1 MTKVLAETKE
11 EFFTE
16 LDDQLKHRLTGKQ
29 VDVVVQFAHAYFAG
43 VSVRELRHRQ
53 WDDLHG
59 SVLSCWRFF
68 QRSDARIARIRV
80 INPTYEEDGWQSG
93 HTIIEVVSGDYPFMV
108 DSIRMEIIRRDITIH
123 GIHTAVLGVKREN
136 GLISIADA
144 IPEKESVIHLE
155 IDRQSSAKTR
165 GDLKNEI
172 ARILDLVTMAVGDF
186 SLMREKLNNVKQTLQ
201 EGSVPASPEELKE
214 ACDFLRWLDSDN
226 FTYLGYAEF
235 TLGSRSAKLKRIKS
249 SGLGIVNSEELQFP
263 KESAPNS
270 KVINF
275 CKSPIKSRIHRPV
288 YLDVI
293 NVNRYN
299 EHGEVD
305 GLCRFIGLYTARV
318 YSQSPTDI
326 PIVEGKVAAILHRSG
341 LDSRN
346 HQLTELKRLIEVLPR
361 EELFLC
367 ETDELFETTMNILAI
382 QERRMVRIFIRSDSE
397 GNFVTCLMYM
407 PKDIYN
413 TQLRIE
419 IQDFL
424 CQQFNAIDIDFAT
437 NYSESIL
444 VRTYF
449 ELKVDP
455 QHKTHVDQD
464 SIEENILQ
472 LTRSWD
478 DDLKDALLEVD
489 GEEQGNSLLQR
500 FKGGFP
506 SGYKDRFTAHIAVTD
521 IHHMMEIDPDSAL
534 SMSLYRAVDEDGGNL
549 RFKLFH
555 NDDPLPLSDVIPI
568 LENMGT
574 KVIEE
579 YPYDI
584 QCGNG
589 KHIWIHDFRLEIP
602 DSHSIEV
609 HEVKDIFQ
617 QTFGHVWQGVAENDG
632 FNRLVL
638 GANLDCREVSVLRA
652 YSRYMRQ
659 IRFGFSQVYIAD
671 TLFRYADIAKRI
683 LQLFLHR
690 FDPDLAREE
699 SKQICQ
705 RLKDEI
711 ISHLEEVENLSDDRI
726 IRRYVELVLATL
738 RTNYFQTDE
747 SGDSKPYI
755 SFKFDPEQI
764 TALPRPVPKYEI
776 FVYSTRT
783 EGVHLRGGKVA
794 RGGLRWSDRS
804 EDYRTEI
811 LGLVKAQ
818 QVKNSVIV
826 PVGAKGG
833 FFAKQLSLDASR
845 DEINEEG
852 IACYR
857 MFIKG
862 LLDLTDNLRDD
873 DVIPPDRVIRYDDDD
888 IYLVVAAD
896 KGTATFSDIAN
907 ELSLSY
913 GFWLGDAFASGGST
927 GYDHREM
934 GITAKGAW
942 KSVQQHFRDMRIDV
956 QKSAITVVGIGDM
969 AGDVFGNGML
979 MSEQI
984 RLVAAFNHVHIFID
998 PDPDPGISFKERQRL
1013 FGLPRSTWNDYREKL
1028 ISRGGGVFA
1037 RKAKSIPI
1045 SEQMRQLFEITADAL
1060 TPSQL
1065 ITVILKA
1072 PVDLL
1077 WNGGIGTYVKAGRE
1091 SHADV
1096 GDKANDAMRI
1106 NGAELRCK
1114 VIGEGGNLG
1123 MTQLGRVEYCQAGGR
1138 CFTDFIDN
1146 AGGVNCS
1153 DIEVNIK
1160 ILLNEV
1166 VRNGDMTIKQR
1177 NDMLVEMTGDV
1188 TELVLQNNYHQA
1200 QAINLSVSQAEPR
1213 MDEYN
1218 RLLRSMESEGKLDRN
1233 LEFLPDEEEL
1243 SERKARGQTFAA
1255 PEVSVLTSYAKGMLK
1270 EELVSSELPDDEYLS
1285 GEIRSAFPAML
1296 VQRFPQQL
1304 KQHRLRRE
1312 IVTTQIVNGMINRM
1326 GMTFLL
1332 RLKGTTGA
1340 DFADIARAYI
1350 CARDVYQMDHHW
1362 QQIESLDYRVDPEL
1376 QKELMSI
1383 LIRMIRKATRW
1394 FLSNRR
1400 KELSPQEEIPAF
1412 ADGVARVCD
1421 NLEQL
1426 LNGQTLQTW
1435 LTEHQRYT
1443 ALGVPEQL
1451 ATVVA
1456 AAQNLNSVL
1465 GIVEA
1470 ARSGDRSV
1478 DQVAEVHFSL
1488 GEKLDLH
1495 WFSQQITDLEVS
1507 NHWHARAR
1515 EAFHDELDWQQR
1527 ALTVRVLKMADEQK
1541 GTEKCIDAWVDQHS
1555 QAVERWL
1562 RVLVDIRTTKTRD
1575 YAIFSVAI
1583 RELLQL
1589 AQGDV
1594 MYTLR

>member
-11 EFFTE
+11 EFFAE
-16 LDDQLKHRLTGKQ
+16 LDDQLQHRLTGNQ
-29 VDVVVQFAHAYFAG
+29 VDVVTEFTHAYFAG
-43 VSVRELRHRQ
+43 VSVRELQHQQ

-68 QRSDARIARIRV
+68 QRNDAEAGSIRV

-93 HTIIEVVSGDYPFMV
+93 HTIIEVVAGDYPFLV
-108 DSIRMEIIRRDITIH
+108 DSIRMEIIHRDITVHCIH
-123 GIHTAVLGVKREN
+123 SAVLGVKRED
-136 GLISIADA
+136 GLVSLGDEF
-144 IPEKESVIHLE
+144 PNKEAVIHLE
-155 IDRQSSAKTR
+155 IDRQSGSKTR
-165 GDLKNEI
+165 RELKDEI
-172 ARILDLVTMAVGDF
+172 AGVLALVTMAVRDF
-186 SLMREKLNNVKQTLQ
+186 GPMRGKLTHVKQALQ
-201 EGSVPASPEELKE
+201 VESVPVSSEELTE
-214 ACDFLRWLDSDN
+214 ACDFLSWLDGDN
-226 FTYLGYAEF
+226 FTYLGYTEF
-235 TLGSRSAKLKRIKS
+235 TLGPRSTRMKRTKS
-249 SGLGIVNSEELQFP
+249 SGLGIVKSKALKFP
-263 KESAPNS
+263 QESVPHSNL
-270 KVINF
+270 INF

-299 EHGEVD
+299 DSGEVD
-305 GLCRFIGLYTARV
+305 GIYRFIGLYTARV
-318 YSQSPTDI
+318 YTQSPSDI
-326 PIVEGKVAAILHRSG
+326 PIVERKVADILQRSE

-346 HQLTELKRLIEVLPR
+346 YQLTELRRLFEVLPR

-367 ETDELFETTMNILAI
+367 ETDELFKTAMDILAI
-382 QERRMVRIFIRSDSE
+382 QERRMVRVFIRGDHE

-407 PKDIYN
+407 PKDIYT
-413 TQLRIE
+413 TQLRLE
-419 IQDFL
+419 IQNFL
-424 CQQFNAIDIDFAT
+424 CDQFDAIDVDFAT
-437 NYSESIL
+437 SFSASIL

-455 QHKTHVDQD
+455 QHKVHVDQD
-464 SIEENILQ
+464 SIEEKILQ

-489 GEEQGNSLLQR
+489 GEEYGNLLLQR

-506 SGYKDRFTAHIAVTD
+506 SGYKDRFAAHIAVTD
-521 IHHMMEIDPDSAL
+521 IHHMMDIDPSTSLA
-534 SMSLYRAVDEDGGNL
+534 MSLYRAVDEDGGNL

-555 NDDPLPLSDVIPI
+555 NDGPLPLSDVIPL

-584 QCGNG
+584 RCGNG

-602 DSHSIEV
+602 NSHSIEM
-609 HEVKDIFQ
+609 HEVRDIFQ

-659 IRFGFSQVYIAD
+659 IRFGFSQVYIAEV
-671 TLFRYADIAKRI
+671 LSRYAHIAQRI

-690 FDPDLAREE
+690 FDPDLVREE
-699 SKQICQ
+699 AERTCQ

-711 ISHLEEVENLSDDRI
+711 ISSLEEVENLSDDRI
-726 IRRYVELVLATL
+726 IRRYVELVFATL
-738 RTNYFQTDE
+738 RTNYFQNDE
-747 SGDSKPYI
+747 SGDCKHYT

-764 TALPRPVPKYEI
+764 TALPMPVPKYEI

-833 FFAKQLSLDASR
+833 FFAKQLPVDATR

-857 MFIKG
+857 MFIRG
-862 LLDLTDNLRDD
+862 LLDLTDNLRDG

-913 GFWLGDAFASGGST
+913 EFWLGDAFASGGSA
-927 GYDHREM
+927 GYDHKEM

-942 KSVQQHFRDMRIDV
+942 ISVQQHFRDMRIDV
-956 QKSAITVVGIGDM
+956 QKTDFTVAGIGDM

-979 MSEQI
+979 MSEHI
-984 RLVAAFNHVHIFID
+984 RLVAAFNHLHIFID
-998 PDPDPGISFKERQRL
+998 PDPDPEISFQERKRIYGLARSSWSDYGKE
-1013 FGLPRSTWNDYREKL
+1013 L
-1028 ISRGGGVFA
+1028 ISAGGGIFA
-1037 RKAKSIPI
+1037 RTAKSIPI
-1045 SEQMRQLFEITADAL
+1045 SEQMQKLLEIEADAL
-1060 TPSQL
+1060 TPNQL
-1065 ITVILKA
+1065 ITAILKGS
-1072 PVDLL
+1072 VDLL
-1077 WNGGIGTYVKAGRE
+1077 WNGGIGTYVKGRHE
-1091 SHADV
+1091 SHEDV
-1096 GDKANDAMRI
+1096 GDKANEAVRI
-1106 NGAELRCK
+1106 DGAELRCK

-1146 AGGVNCS
+1146 VGGVNCS
-1153 DIEVNIK
+1153 DIEVNTK

-1177 NDMLVEMTGDV
+1177 NDMLVKMTGDV
-1188 TELVLQNNYHQA
+1188 TDLVLRNNYHQA
-1200 QAINLSVSQAEPR
+1200 QAINLSVSQAVRR
-1213 MDEYN
+1213 MDEYI
-1218 RLLRSMESEGKLDRN
+1218 RFVRSMEAEGQLDRS

-1243 SERKARGQTFAA
+1243 SERKARGETFSA
-1255 PEVSVLTSYAKGMLK
+1255 PEVSVLTCYAKGMLK
-1270 EELVSSELPDDEYLS
+1270 EELVSSDIPDDEYLS

-1296 VQRFPQQL
+1296 VKRFPKQL

-1332 RLKGTTGA
+1332 RLKNTTGA
-1340 DFADIARAYI
+1340 DFSDIARAYI
-1350 CARDVYQMDHHW
+1350 CARDVYQMDHLW
-1362 QQIESLDYRVDPEL
+1362 RQIESLDYEVDPEL

-1400 KELSPQEEIPAF
+1400 KELSPRDEIPEF
-1412 ADGVARVCD
+1412 ADGVTRVCD
-1421 NLEQL
+1421 NLQGL
-1426 LNGQTLQTW
+1426 LNGQTLQDW
-1435 LTEHQRYT
+1435 SADYQRYSG
-1443 ALGVPEQL
+1443 LGIPDQL

-1456 AAQNLNSVL
+1456 AAQHLNSVL
-1465 GIVEA
+1465 GIVDA
-1470 ARSGDRSV
+1470 ARSGNRSV
-1478 DQVAEVHFSL
+1478 DQVADVNFSL
-1488 GEKLDLH
+1488 GEKLELH
-1495 WFSQQITDLEVS
+1495 WFRQQVMDLEVS

-1515 EAFHDELDWQQR
+1515 EAFQDELDWQQR
-1527 ALTVRVLKMADEQK
+1527 ALTVRVMQMGDAQE
-1541 GTEKCIDAWVDQHS
+1541 GTARCIDEWVDRHS
-1555 QAVERWL
+1555 HAVELWL
-1562 RVLVDIRTTKTRD
+1562 RVLADIRTTNTRD

-1594 MYTLR
+1594 MYPVS